1 MDVTSGQEFFAVLQK
16 SRLLTDGQWAEAE
29 RRRAAAPEKTAAE
42 WAKEFTAEGWLTD
55 WQAKQLLC
63 GRHTLFMGKYKL
75 LDRLGGGGMGV
86 VFTAHHA
93 MTDRVV
99 ALKVM
104 NKSIVSNPLAMTRFK
119 AEVRLLC
126 ALSHPNII
134 AAYDAD
140 CVGNTH
146 FLVMEYGRGQDLRVW
161 LQNYERLPIDW
172 VCECIRQA
180 ALGLEHAHQRGL
192 VHRDIKPE
200 NLLVEDPQ
208 PFSKPAVKIL
218 DLGLARLMGAE
229 SPEEAALREAGQ
241 IMGTAD
247 YIAPEQIEQTELADV
262 RSDIFSLGCTLFK
275 LLAGRLPFDGA
286 NYAEKLVA
294 RVTQDAP
301 PVSRFREEVPA
312 GLNRV
317 VAKMLARN
325 PDERYQSPAE
335 VAEALFPFTIE
346 GRNAQPVPPPLPPPI
361 ASPAAPAAVSPAAVT
376 AAAATASAATPA
388 AGIATPVLPAEAGED
403 RGNGDELGAFLNQ
416 LSSSD
421 EAPGETPHSAMET
434 IEVQPAA
441 SSAGRAA
448 AMSDPV
454 AAVLERPAPAP
465 ATSRSPAAA
474 ATPREA
480 AADPRRKNLLV
491 GVGLGVGVSI
501 PVVIA
506 LAFLLRPAALSLDW
520 PLEERTESRLD
531 IDGRR
536 VAVPEENPAV
546 ISIRPGEHRI
556 VIRRRGYEQLEWNLS
571 FSRGDRI
578 EQRVE
583 WKQQDLS
590 QGLRPKGSK

>member
-1 MDVTSGQEFFAVLQK
+1 VDVTTGPDFFTLLEK
-16 SRLLTDGQWAEAE
+16 SRLLSSEQWTQAE
-29 RRRAAAPEKTAAE
+29 RRLAEAPERTAAE
-42 WAKEFTAEGWLTD
+42 WAREFTALGWITD
-55 WQAKQLLC
+55 WQARQLLG

-140 CVGNTH
+140 CVGSTH

-161 LQNYERLPIDW
+161 LQKYGTLPIDW
-172 VCECIRQA
+172 ACECIRQA
-180 ALGLEHAHQRGL
+180 AIGLQHAHERGL

-208 PFSKPAVKIL
+208 PFSRPSVKIL

-247 YIAPEQIEQTELADV
+247 YIAPEQVEQTELADV

-275 LLAGRLPFDGA
+275 LLSGRLPFEGA

-301 PVSRFREEVPA
+301 APSGFREELPP
-312 GLNRV
+312 GLDRV
-317 VAKMLARN
+317 VAKMLKRS

-335 VAEALFPFTIE
+335 VAEALFPFTPE
-346 GRNAQPVPPPLPPPI
+346 GKQAQPTPPPLPPPPN
-361 ASPAAPAAVSPAAVT
+361 ASAPVIPAPAVSETPFPAPLDEPRRNDDGLGSFFSQLSNSDEAPRVAADSAVASIAVQTIPARPRQTAATPATAPAPESPAAVV
-376 AAAATASAATPA
+376 
-388 AGIATPVLPAEAGED
+388 ID
-403 RGNGDELGAFLNQ
+403 
-416 LSSSD
+416 
-421 EAPGETPHSAMET
+421 
-434 IEVQPAA
+434 
-441 SSAGRAA
+441 
-448 AMSDPV
+448 
-454 AAVLERPAPAP
+454 RPAPAEPKSAP
-465 ATSRSPAAA
+465 ATKPAGAPA
-474 ATPREA
+474 GRLATMDA
-480 AADPRRKNLLV
+480 RKKNWLL
-491 GVGLGVGVSI
+491 GVGLGVAVSV
-501 PVVIA
+501 PVIGL
-506 LAFLLRPAALSLDW
+506 LAFLMRPATLELDW
-520 PLEERTESRLD
+520 PVDQRQGSRLD
-531 IDGRR
+531 VDGRP
-536 VAVPEENPAV
+536 VDIPADDPA
-546 ISIRPGEHRI
+546 IIRLPPGEHRI
-556 VIRRRGYEQLEWNLS
+556 VALRRGYEQLEWNVS
-571 FSRGDRI
+571 CSRGDRF
-578 EQRVE
+578 ERKVE
-583 WKQQDLS
+583 WKEAGS
-590 QGLRPKGSK
+590 GQGFGFRGSNK